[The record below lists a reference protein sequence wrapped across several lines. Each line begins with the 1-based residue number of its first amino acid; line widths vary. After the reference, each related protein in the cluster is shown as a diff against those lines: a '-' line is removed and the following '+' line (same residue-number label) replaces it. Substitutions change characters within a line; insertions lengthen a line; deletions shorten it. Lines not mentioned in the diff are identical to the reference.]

1 MSDKPQEKKDAAAPA
16 AEEPAAASSSSSSS
30 SSSSEKT
37 STTAGKKEEGSGEG
51 GAHDDSSETSSE
63 DDSVGSD
70 DEGKKSSS
78 SSKSGSSKF
87 QKNMPRRKGHWDDD
101 KGDYIIRAGEVWDDR
116 YEIGGILGK
125 GSFGQVVEAY
135 DRVRRTTVA
144 IKIVKSRPAFY
155 NQARVEL
162 RILRLLQQKDPY
174 DQFFIVRMIG
184 HFMWRDHLCITF
196 ELLSMNLYELLK
208 NTDYQGVSLHLV
220 RKFAQQ
226 ILTALYFLSEIRVIH
241 CDLKPENVLLR
252 NPKRSAIKVIDFSS
266 SCRVTEKMYTYI
278 QSRFYRAPEVLLELD
293 YDCSVDMWSL
303 GCILSEMHT
312 GEPLFTGRN
321 ETEQLQKIC
330 ELKGLPP
337 PSMILRSPKSRHF
350 FSFTAN
356 GFALRSVSDRRK
368 LKRKSLDNI
377 LGVHTGGPN
386 GRRLGE
392 KGHYPQDYLKFKD
405 LLERMLAYKASD
417 RATPLECLQH
427 CFFHVDD
434 KACQRGH
441 VSISP
446 SSNLGSHT
454 CDCGVKKPGPSEG
467 KDKDGKEKEKGKES
481 EKEEKEAEKSEK
493 KEEKKGEEKKGDE
506 KEAKKD
512 GEEEKKDDE
521 KKAEENKKEGEGEE
535 KKGKDDAKEGSS

>member
-1 MSDKPQEKKDAAAPA
+1 MGDQKMPTALDTD
-16 AEEPAAASSSSSSS
+16 SSSDESISSDNTDDDDLSLPPA
-30 SSSSEKT
+30 
-37 STTAGKKEEGSGEG
+37 STKR
-51 GAHDDSSETSSE
+51 TSSL
-63 DDSVGSD
+63 
-70 DEGKKSSS
+70 GKKSTGRP
-78 SSKSGSSKF
+78 K
-87 QKNMPRRKGHWDDD
+87 WDDE
-101 KGDYIIRAGEVWDDR
+101 KGDYIIRPGEVWNDR
-116 YEIGGILGK
+116 YEIGNVLGR

-135 DRVRRTTVA
+135 DRVKRTTVA
-144 IKIVKSRPAFY
+144 VKIVKSRPAFY

-174 DQFFIVRMIG
+174 DQFFLVRMIG

-226 ILTALYFLSEIRVIH
+226 ILMALYFLSEVKVIH

-303 GCILSEMHT
+303 ACILVEMHT

-321 ETEQLQKIC
+321 EVEQLQRIC

-356 GFALRSVSDRRK
+356 GFGLRSVSDRRK
-368 LKRKSLDNI
+368 LKRRTLTNI
-377 LGVHTGGPN
+377 LGAKMGGPH

-392 KGHYPQDYLKFKD
+392 KGHSPQDYTKFMD
-405 LLERMLAYKASD
+405 LLERMLTYKPAE

-427 CFFHVDD
+427 CFFHTDD
-434 KACQRGH
+434 KACQTGH
-441 VSISP
+441 TSLSATMKFNAIEKQ
-446 SSNLGSHT
+446 G
-454 CDCGVKKPGPSEG
+454 EG
-467 KDKDGKEKEKGKES
+467 GKDGKEKEKETSVGGKSADAGADSGMLDGAADGLEEGGS
-481 EKEEKEAEKSEK
+481 GSSGTPEKNDSKME
-493 KEEKKGEEKKGDE
+493 
-506 KEAKKD
+506 
-512 GEEEKKDDE
+512 
-521 KKAEENKKEGEGEE
+521 
-535 KKGKDDAKEGSS
+535 DAKMEDAIMED